1 MKRIVHIWLLL
12 ILPLSIF
19 AQTGYSPG
27 DSIKVEQLLDSV
39 QAHIDRAQY
48 GAANS
53 LCQRALNYSKLRK
66 FKRGEG
72 YSYSDLA
79 DIAYQEGNFP
89 MMKLHDSLA
98 MKIARE
104 IRDTAL
110 LAEAYELAGL
120 YQMDKGTDALSEYYF
135 KEALRIKYEKDQ
147 SSGTARMYTNLGLLS
162 SNDKEKAT
170 ALLLKGIRLYEKL
183 GDEHGLGNAYNNYAA
198 HLNSLERNKEALE
211 YAKKAMHIR
220 ERLND
225 RYGLMYS
232 YANIAQIYVLQD
244 SVNQALHYQQL
255 SVKKAEEIGSDKL
268 TAQSYIGLSLIYFK
282 LKQNNLSFD
291 YELKAVKLLEQ
302 AGNTDM
308 LSHRYTAL
316 AMGYSMKKDSASA
329 VKYFNKSIAMSEQYN
344 YKENLR
350 DAYLHTAI
358 FYKDHK
364 DYYNAY
370 EYLKKFHKIR
380 DEILDEEAV
389 AQIAE
394 LETRYETQKKEEQI
408 QQLNN
413 EKLIQELKL
422 ERQGLFRNILIGAVL
437 LALGIAYI
445 LFNRYQLKKKLEQ
458 KTAMLKERSRISG
471 ELHDEVGSTLSTI
484 NILSHSARLK
494 LKSDVEK
501 SDSLLEKIN
510 ENSQRM
516 MDAMSDIVWSI
527 NPENDSLGNIS
538 VRMKEFASEILDNKD
553 IDYTFTMDDALQ
565 DVKLSPEIRKDVYLA
580 FKEAVNNLAKYSKAT
595 TASISLSRANGSLS
609 MNIVD
614 NGLGFDP
621 AKQGSGNGMKTMKKR
636 AEAHGGIFN
645 IESAEGMGTSIT
657 LSIPIA

>member
-1 MKRIVHIWLLL
+1 MKRIVHISLLL
-12 ILPLSIF
+12 ILPLWTF

-27 DSIKVEQLLDSV
+27 DSIKVGQLLDSV
-39 QAHIDRAQY
+39 QAHIDRSQY
-48 GAANS
+48 DAANALS
-53 LCQRALNYSKLRK
+53 RQALNYSQRRK

-72 YSYSDLA
+72 YSHNKLA
-79 DIAYQEGNFP
+79 DIAYQEGNFSI
-89 MMKLHDSLA
+89 MKLHDSLA

-104 IRDTAL
+104 ICDTAM

-120 YQMDKGTDALSEYYF
+120 YQMDKGSKSIAEKYFKDALAILYERQQSE
-135 KEALRIKYEKDQ
+135 AT
-147 SSGTARMYTNLGLLS
+147 GRMYINLALLK
-162 SNDKEKAT
+162 SNDKEAAT
-170 ALLLKGIRLYEKL
+170 ALFLKGIRLYEKL
-183 GDEHGLGNAYNNYAA
+183 GYEHGMGQAYGNYAA
-198 HLNSLERNKEALE
+198 HLVSLDRKKEALE
-211 YAKKAMHIR
+211 YAKKAIALR
-220 ERLND
+220 EKNKD
-225 RYGLMYS
+225 NYGLMYS
-232 YANIAQIYVLQD
+232 YANIAQIYIMLD
-244 SVNQALHYQQL
+244 SVQLALRYQQM
-255 SVKKAEEIGSDKL
+255 SVQKAEAIGSDKL
-268 TAQSYIGLSLIYFK
+268 KVQSYVGLSLIYSRMKKYDLAF
-282 LKQNNLSFD
+282 Q
-291 YELKAVKLLEQ
+291 YEYNAVKLLEQ
-302 AGNTDM
+302 SGNTEM

-316 AMGYSMKKDSASA
+316 AMGYSLKKDSASA

-394 LETRYETQKKEEQI
+394 LETQYETQKKEEKI

-422 ERQGLFRNILIGAVL
+422 ERQALFRNVLIVAIV

-445 LFNRYQLKKKLEQ
+445 LFNRYQLKKRLEQ

-494 LKSDVEK
+494 LKSDIEK

-595 TASISLSRANGSLS
+595 TAGISLSRTNGSLNMS
-609 MNIVD
+609 IVD
-614 NGLGFDP
+614 NGLGFDMT
-621 AKQGSGNGMKTMKKR
+621 KHGSGNGMKTMKKR
-636 AEAHGGIFN
+636 AEAHGGSFK
-645 IESAEGMGTSIT
+645 IESAEGMGTSIN